1 MAEKLGVA
9 APGSVVLSNTA
20 TVLEL
25 KFTMAKSNLPSPL
38 RSPTATDRGP
48 SPVTKS
54 CLTAKLEV
62 AAPGVV
68 VLSSTDT
75 VAIKFATTRSSFP
88 SPLKSPIATDKG
100 LSPVGKSCLV
110 AKLGVA
116 APGAVV
122 FSSTDTVL
130 ELILATARSSF
141 PSRFRSA
148 TVTNTGP
155 VPVVKSC
162 LGAKVDVADPGTV
175 VLSNTDTVFEA
186 EFATTRSSLPT
197 TSLVQSESPGEIE
210 SPSPRRERLQQ
221 AALPRSG
228 PAEQSDVERVHA
240 AQLLVRQ
247 LVQPAPHCVDCGPL
261 GLEGGRDDLIGGA
274 LLVGWIRRAQ
284 RSREVPQL
292 AGRQTSEVAVL
303 GHGAGRGSTQ

>member
-1 MAEKLGVA
+1 MVEKLGVA

-25 KFTMAKSNLPSPL
+25 KLTMAKSSLSSPL
-38 RSPTATDRGP
+38 RSPIATERGL

-62 AAPGVV
+62 VAPGVV

-88 SPLKSPIATDKG
+88 SPLRSPIATDNG
-100 LSPVGKSCLV
+100 LSPVGKSCLL

-122 FSSTDTVL
+122 LSSTDTVL
-130 ELILATARSSF
+130 ELILATAMSSF

-155 VPVVKSC
+155 VPVAKSC
-162 LGAKVDVADPGTV
+162 LGAKVEVADPGAV
-175 VLSNTDTVFEA
+175 VLNSTDTVFET
-186 EFATTRSSLPT
+186 EFATTRSILPSLLKSPT
-197 TSLVQSESPGEIE
+197 ET
-210 SPSPRRERLQQ
+210 
-221 AALPRSG
+221 
-228 PAEQSDVERVHA
+228 D
-240 AQLLVRQ
+240 
-247 LVQPAPHCVDCGPL
+247 
-261 GLEGGRDDLIGGA
+261 
-274 LLVGWIRRAQ
+274 
-284 RSREVPQL
+284 
-292 AGRQTSEVAVL
+292 
-303 GHGAGRGSTQ
+303 RGFEPV